1 MRQGP
6 WTGRYPAA
14 AAMVI
19 FALVPYLA
27 LSAALQPITPIIA
40 KDLHMSLQAMSLT
53 SGMANAGYAV
63 GTVLAVLLAQHLPQ
77 RRMLVL
83 YAALLVLGSVLAAAA
98 PDAGFFIAGHV
109 LQGLCTSLLLIAAV
123 PPLVVSFSH
132 LEAALDGDD
141 PQCLH
146 LRSSRPGAAGGRH
159 PGASQRVASI
169 VLDHRRH
176 RRGGAGAVAADLSGR
191 PAG

>member
-27 LSAALQPITPIIA
+27 LSAALEPITPIIA
-40 KDLHMSLQAMSLT
+40 KDLHVSLQTMSLA

-83 YAALLVLGSVLAAAA
+83 YAALLVLGSVLAAGA
-98 PDAGFFIAGHV
+98 PDAGFFIAGHI
-109 LQGLCTSLLLIAAV
+109 LQGLCTSLFLFAGV
-123 PPLVVSFSH
+123 PPLVVSFSLSQLRWAGVH
-132 LEAALDGDD
+132 LN
-141 PQCLH
+141 
-146 LRSSRPGAAGGRH
+146 
-159 PGASQRVASI
+159 V
-169 VLDHRRH
+169 
-176 RRGGAGAVAADLSGR
+176 
-191 PAG
+191 

>member
-1 MRQGP
+1 MRRVP

-27 LSAALQPITPIIA
+27 LSAALEPITPIIA
-40 KDLHMSLQAMSLT
+40 KDLHMSLQAISLT

-83 YAALLVLGSVLAAAA
+83 YAALLTLGSVLAAAA
-98 PDAGFFIAGHV
+98 PGARVFLAGHV
-109 LQGLCTSLLLIAAV
+109 WQGRCPSLLLIAAV
-123 PPLVVSFSH
+123 PPLVVAFS
-132 LEAALDGDD
+132 
-141 PQCLH
+141 
-146 LRSSRPGAAGGRH
+146 
-159 PGASQRVASI
+159 
-169 VLDHRRH
+169 
-176 RRGGAGAVAADLSGR
+176 LSK
-191 PAG
+191 

>member
-27 LSAALQPITPIIA
+27 LSAALEPITPIIA

-63 GTVLAVLLAQHLPQ
+63 GTVLAVLWLEVQHRARPWHTA
-77 RRMLVL
+77 VL
-83 YAALLVLGSVLAAAA
+83 GAALVASG
-98 PDAGFFIAGHV
+98 PDALYPAI
-109 LQGLCTSLLLIAAV
+109 Q
-123 PPLVVSFSH
+123 
-132 LEAALDGDD
+132 
-141 PQCLH
+141 
-146 LRSSRPGAAGGRH
+146 
-159 PGASQRVASI
+159 
-169 VLDHRRH
+169 
-176 RRGGAGAVAADLSGR
+176 SGSEVIR
-191 PAG
+191 